1 MLSTVN
7 DVQYKDFLKELFEMI
22 SVIHN
27 PDSDEALVEVTL
39 QKLDT
44 TLKIAKFF
52 VHAQPVLVTI
62 GYLRTTFVLRN
73 RLQYW
78 QPLLDEAHYRFS
90 IKFKEYKVKSLLRGL
105 SDNI

>member
-1 MLSTVN
+1 MLGTI
-7 DVQYKDFLKELFEMI
+7 DEHQYKDFLKEVFKMV
-22 SVIHN
+22 SVIHDPN
-27 PDSDEALVEVTL
+27 SEEVVVEQTL

-78 QPLLDEAHYRFS
+78 QPLLDEARYRFDL
-90 IKFKEYKVKSLLRGL
+90 KFKDYKVKSLLRGL
-105 SDNI
+105 YT